1 MEKDYYYRDDSHHYD
16 VPTIDRYSHFY
27 LTSRQNKE
35 ESHYAKLDLSLKK
48 SPKCKPFEWIKQNRK
63 KSVLMGAIFILALVV
78 VAISSKKNL
87 NLYFATFLG
96 YFKVPAIKAPRY

>member
-16 VPTIDRYSHFY
+16 VPNIDRFSHFY

-35 ESHYAKLDLSLKK
+35 ESHYAKLDFNLKK
-48 SPKCKPFEWIKQNRK
+48 SPKCKLFEWIKQNRI
-63 KSVLMGAIFILALVV
+63 KSVLLGAIVILALVV

-87 NLYFATFLG
+87 NIFFATFLG
-96 YFKVPAIKAPRY
+96 SCKVPAS